1 MPHLSSEQQ
10 AKAEKLASVFTAFL
24 ILGLLFIWHYYL
36 TRYWGRWGSINVDFG
51 RELYIPWQITQGK
64 LLYKDIAHING
75 PLSQYVNALVFF
87 VFGASIDT
95 LEIANLT
102 IAAFVSIAIWKIVS
116 TLTNNAVAILS
127 VIVFSLMSV
136 FSHDY
141 DGGIFSFIAPYSH
154 EITHGILIGL
164 LGILQ
169 AYRYA
174 RRPSLVAAFVLGGIA
189 GLSFLTKPEIAL
201 AVFASTSLGFILT
214 IKYNVSRSQ
223 DRLHHCLAMG
233 IGLALPFSLALAG
246 LSFFM
251 PIQEAWAGVT
261 RMWRMT
267 FHPGIIG
274 NYFYKNVTGTLHLW
288 HNIRTMSQAGVF
300 FFAALL
306 YIIGG
311 SFVAKKLP
319 RCGGALSVLLISIVS
334 LYAISLVP
342 FGEQTT
348 ISIYWTTA
356 LPPLSLATSLYIITV
371 HTNFTNTRNHILLC
385 SLCIFST
392 FLSLKIFLNARP
404 FHYGNFLLVPSLI
417 LFCMALLYYIPSSFK
432 GKHIK
437 QTVSCCALITLFF
450 FIYPRVFASELQL
463 KNKNTPIESTDGSI
477 YWDNRAEAVNELIAA
492 LTRQPRELQSLA
504 VLPEGAMINFIT
516 RKPNPTPFINMMPP
530 EWTIFGKDNILA
542 SYRSNPPDLI
552 CFINTSIISYG
563 IESFEESYG
572 LPIVAFTEEHYE
584 EIAHG
589 RRDQFYYKLYK
600 RKNLQ

>member
-10 AKAEKLASVFTAFL
+10 AKTEKLASVFTAFL

-36 TRYWGRWGSINVDFG
+36 SRYWGRWGSINVDFG

-75 PLSQYVNALVFF
+75 PLSQYVNALIFS

-95 LEIANLT
+95 IEIANLT
-102 IAAFVSIAIWKIVS
+102 VAAFVSIAIWKIVS

-127 VIVFSLMSV
+127 LLVFSLMSV

-174 RRPSLVAAFVLGGIA
+174 RRPSPVAAFVLGGIA
-189 GLSFLTKPEIAL
+189 GLSSLTKPEIAL

-214 IKYNVSRSQ
+214 IKYDVSRSQ
-223 DRLHHCLAMG
+223 DRLHHYLAMG
-233 IGLALPFSLALAG
+233 IGLVLPFSLALAG

-251 PIQEAWAGVT
+251 PIQEAWEGMT

-267 FHPGIIG
+267 LHPDIIG

-288 HNIRTMSQAGVF
+288 HNIRTMAKAGAF
-300 FFAALL
+300 FSAVLL

-311 SFVAKKLP
+311 SFVARKLP
-319 RCGGALSVLLISIVS
+319 RCGGALSVLLVSVVS
-334 LYAISLVP
+334 LYSMSLVP
-342 FGEQTT
+342 FGERTT
-348 ISIYWTTA
+348 ISIYWTTM
-356 LPPLSLATSLYIITV
+356 LPPLALATSLYILVV
-371 HTNFTNTRNHILLC
+371 HKNFTNTSNYILLC

-392 FLSLKIFLNARP
+392 LLCFKIFLNARP

-417 LFCMALLYYIPSSFK
+417 LYCMALLYYIPSLFK
-432 GKHIK
+432 YKHVK
-437 QTVSCCALITLFF
+437 RTVSCCALITLFF

-463 KNKNTPIESTDGSI
+463 KNKNTPIEYTDRSI
-477 YWDNRAEAVNELIAA
+477 FWDNRAEAVNELIIA
-492 LTRQPRELQSLA
+492 LTSQPRELQSLA
-504 VLPEGAMINFIT
+504 VLPEGSMINFIT
-516 RKPNPTPFINMMPP
+516 QKPNSTPFINMMPP

-542 SYRSNPPDLI
+542 AYRSDPPDLI
-552 CFINTSIISYG
+552 CFISTSIISYG
-563 IESFEESYG
+563 IESFENNYG
-572 LPIVAFTEEHYE
+572 AALVAFTEEHYT
-584 EIAHG
+584 EIARSRSDH
-589 RRDQFYYKLYK
+589 FYYTLYK
-600 RKNLQ
+600 RNSL